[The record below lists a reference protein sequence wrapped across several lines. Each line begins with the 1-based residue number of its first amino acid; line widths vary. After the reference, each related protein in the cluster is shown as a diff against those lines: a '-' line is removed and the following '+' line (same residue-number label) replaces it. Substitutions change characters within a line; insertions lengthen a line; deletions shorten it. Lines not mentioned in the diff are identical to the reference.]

1 MKTLPVYGI
10 EQYQYLGTAC
20 DFYANTLTA
29 HFKQHQHYIL
39 TPNRHTHYISVLV
52 TRGSGIYQID
62 FTNYEITSGS
72 VFMLAPGQVHNVK
85 PAEDIEGY
93 VFFHTRDFYD
103 LYYTNNR
110 IDHFPFFSGIP
121 NPSLIFLKNEAVE
134 KMEAIYC
141 EIVEEY
147 QQDKL
152 MKFRKLCALVN
163 ILYIELSR
171 VYFPPKQRVIQNENY
186 LSRLRKLED
195 LIETNFKS
203 LKYPKE
209 YAQLINVSDKHLNR
223 ICKTCLNKTTSELI
237 IERIILEAK
246 RMLVFSKYSVSEI
259 AEELGYADSSYF
271 FRLFKKKTQ
280 VTPLAFLNK
289 YRKD

>member
-20 DFYANTLTA
+20 DFYANTLTS
-29 HFKQHQHYIL
+29 HFKQHHHFIL
-39 TPNRHTHYISVLV
+39 TPHRHNHYISVLV
-52 TRGSGIYQID
+52 TTGRGIYQID

-85 PAEDIEGY
+85 QSEDIEGY

-103 LYYTNNR
+103 LNYTNNR

-121 NPSLIFLKNEAVE
+121 NPSVIFFKNEAAE
-134 KMEAIYC
+134 KMEAMYH
-141 EIVEEY
+141 EIAEEY
-147 QQDKL
+147 QQNKL

-171 VYFPPKQRVIQNENY
+171 VYLPAEQRVIQNENY

-195 LIETNFKS
+195 LIETNFKN

-209 YAQLINVSDKHLNR
+209 YAQLINISDKHLNR
-223 ICKTCLNKTTSELI
+223 ICKTCVNKTTSELI

-246 RMLVFSKYSVSEI
+246 RMLLFSKYSVCEI
-259 AEELGYADSSYF
+259 AEELGYADTSYF
-271 FRLFKKKTQ
+271 FRLFKKKTKL
-280 VTPLAFLNK
+280 TPLEFLNK
-289 YRKD
+289 YRND